1 MWQEYPMMGLEAF
14 LEQANF
20 GEDICMTYCGMLY
33 GVGPVDGGIMLS
45 DREMT
50 NVMVVTDANELLD
63 NYLIDG
69 KPLREVLPLM
79 KRVWP

>member
-1 MWQEYPMMGLEAF
+1 MWQEYPMMDMEVF
-14 LEQANF
+14 VDMANF
-20 GEDICMTYCGMLY
+20 GEDISMVYRGMLY
-33 GVGPVDGGIMLS
+33 GVGPVEGGIMLS

-50 NVMVVTDANELLD
+50 NVMVVTDAKELLD
-63 NYLIDG
+63 NYVIAG